1 MTRFAHLF
9 ALLLA
14 PVLASAAEP
23 VTAQQIDAVVTAEL
37 KKQEI
42 PGAAVAV
49 IHKGK
54 EVVAKG
60 YGLANVEHKVPVTA
74 DTIFQAGSVGK
85 QFTAAVILLLAEQKK
100 LKLDDPI
107 TNFFPD
113 APFRWSK
120 ITVRHLLTHTSGLSD
135 YMSEID
141 LQKEATEAEL
151 TAVAF
156 GLKSDFAPGA
166 KWSYSNTGY
175 LLLGFIAR
183 KASGKFY
190 GDILKDDV
198 FAPLKMKS
206 ARVISEED
214 IVPNRS
220 SGYRVDDGKLKNQEW
235 VAPTLNTSGDGGLY
249 VSLRD
254 MVAWDKGVRDGAV
267 LSAESWKSAFTPV
280 KLNSGKT
287 YPYGFGWEV
296 DEDYGQLRHHHS
308 GAWQG
313 FTTYYCRYRVDD
325 LSVIVLTNL
334 AGADPV
340 GLAEQVASLFNPK
353 LLPPD
358 EPIADKNPAVTK
370 QVKELLA
377 QLREGK
383 ATADVFADL
392 SDDEFKRIADDSR
405 KVLTALGEIESV
417 TLHESRERGDDRH
430 LRYRIVFKKKTLDL
444 SLVFDIDKKVTLIS
458 FTKVAKA
465 EK

>member
-1 MTRFAHLF
+1 MSRVCWFV
-9 ALLLA
+9 LLLA
-14 PVLASAAEP
+14 PPFAHAAEP
-23 VTAQQIDAVVTAEL
+23 VAVEKIDAVVNAAL
-37 KKQEI
+37 KEQKI

-49 IHKGK
+49 IYKGK

-60 YGLANVEHKVPVTA
+60 YGLANVEHQVPVTA
-74 DTIFQAGSVGK
+74 DTVFQTASVGK
-85 QFTAAVILLLAEQKK
+85 QFTAAVILLLSEQKK
-100 LKLDDPI
+100 LNLDDPI

-120 ITVRHLLTHTSGLSD
+120 ITARHLLTHTSGLPD
-135 YMSEID
+135 YIPEID
-141 LQKEATEAEL
+141 LQKNHTEDEL
-151 TAVAF
+151 AAVAF
-156 GLKSDFAPGA
+156 GLKPTFAAGA

-206 ARVISEED
+206 ARIISEED
-214 IVPNRS
+214 VIPNRS
-220 SGYRVDDGKLKNQEW
+220 AGYRLDDGKLKNQEW
-235 VAPTLNTSGDGGLY
+235 VAPTLFISGDNGLY

-267 LSAESWKSAFTPV
+267 LTADSWKGAFTPV

-296 DEDYGQLRHHHS
+296 DDDYGQTRHHHS
-308 GAWQG
+308 GQLQG
-313 FTTYYCRYRVDD
+313 FTTYFCRYRGDD

-334 AGADPV
+334 GVADPI
-340 GLAEQVASLFNPK
+340 GIGEQVASLFNPK

-370 QVKELLA
+370 RVKELLA

-383 ATADVFADL
+383 ATADAFADL
-392 SDDEFKRIADDSR
+392 SDVEFQKIADDSR
-405 KVLTALGEIESV
+405 KALTDFGEMESA

-430 LRYRIVFKKKTLDL
+430 LRYRLAFKKKALDL
-444 SLVFDIDKKVTLIS
+444 SVVFDAADKVTLIS
-458 FTKVAKA
+458 FTEVAKG